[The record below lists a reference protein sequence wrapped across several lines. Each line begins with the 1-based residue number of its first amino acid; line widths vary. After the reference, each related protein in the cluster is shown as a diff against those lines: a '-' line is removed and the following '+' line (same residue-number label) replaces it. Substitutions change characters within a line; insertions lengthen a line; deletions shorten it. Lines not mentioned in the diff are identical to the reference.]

1 MKSQIIDILVT
12 ILFGLPIVVFVLK
25 KIYRNTIF
33 YRIGALWAS
42 NLFFIDANIIL
53 NFAYPK
59 GYPMA
64 VALPVGVGSSI
75 VFFTLAYRLIKG
87 PLRDTINDLE
97 LLSEGDL
104 SITARE
110 EHVHRDDELGLIS
123 KAIGRM
129 SENMNKIITGI
140 KYSAGETA
148 NASKL
153 LQESSQLLSENSQF
167 QAASL
172 EEISAAMEEMVA
184 NIEQNS
190 DNAQGT
196 KEIAQ
201 NATSSI
207 KLGNESARN
216 ALNAL
221 KDITEKVKIINDIA
235 FQTNLLALNA
245 AVEAARAGEQ
255 GRGFA
260 VVASEVRKLAERS
273 QQSASK
279 IRETSIKGLDISSQA
294 EQQLLDIVPKIEKT
308 QSLIQEIAAASLQQK
323 AAAEQVNDSLQRLK
337 ENTQQNATSA
347 EETAASAD
355 ELSAHA
361 RQMLE
366 LTAYFKNNK

>member
-1 MKSQIIDILVT
+1 
-12 ILFGLPIVVFVLK
+12 
-25 KIYRNTIF
+25 
-33 YRIGALWAS
+33 
-42 NLFFIDANIIL
+42 
-53 NFAYPK
+53 
-59 GYPMA
+59 
-64 VALPVGVGSSI
+64 
-75 VFFTLAYRLIKG
+75 
-87 PLRDTINDLE
+87 
-97 LLSEGDL
+97 LSEGDL